1 MPNIKFSYLYRDSG
15 NYKNYRS
22 IIFENPAGIA
32 LSTLNEAIQSKLIDG
47 TWFYAAEWGLPDLC
61 SNTFNLETDPTW
73 HEFESVEFTNEP
85 ATIHFLIILI
95 LSRSCSHVRPV
106 RY

>member
-61 SNTFNLETDPTW
+61 SNTFKLTQHGMSLKAWN
-73 HEFESVEFTNEP
+73 
-85 ATIHFLIILI
+85 
-95 LSRSCSHVRPV
+95 SRMNQPQSIF
-106 RY
+106 